1 MRISTSQFYKTGL
14 NTINAQQARQLDT
27 FTQIG
32 TGKKIVS
39 PKDDPLG
46 AARALNLSNNM
57 GINDRFA
64 ENRSIAIQNLAFE
77 ESILNEVA
85 TTLVAIKTRIVEA
98 GNGTMADADRAT
110 LSEVL
115 TSLRDQVLG
124 LANSTDGNGQYI
136 FSGNHSDRAAF
147 APDTTSGKINW
158 QGDLG
163 NRAIQVSASRQL
175 SSADTGY
182 AVFTRA
188 VSGEN
193 TYLTSAASTN
203 TGTGQISTPNIS
215 DPKGANIGNDFSIVF
230 SGTPLSYTVETRNA
244 DGVMVG
250 TDGPN
255 LYDASKAQLSL
266 PGGVDV
272 NFSGTPAE
280 GDSFNVTHAQNE
292 NINIF
297 DTLDDLASALNTAT
311 SNDPLAD
318 ARLRNVMS
326 SATQRI
332 DANYNTVLT
341 TRASIGTRMNEIE
354 ALNISGEQRRLDF
367 KSEISAIE
375 DVDFY
380 EASTELTMRGLAL
393 EAASLAFKKIQGL
406 SLFKTLG

>member
-14 NTINAQQARQLDT
+14 NTINAQQARQLDI

-57 GINDRFA
+57 AINDRFA
-64 ENRSIAIQNLAFE
+64 ENRSIANQNLAFE

-110 LSEVL
+110 LSEVVS
-115 TSLRDQVLG
+115 SLRDQVLG

-147 APDTTSGKINW
+147 APDITGNINW

-163 NRAIQVSASRQL
+163 NRAIQVSSSRQL

-193 TYLTSAASTN
+193 SYLTSAANTN
-203 TGTGQISTPNIS
+203 TGTGQISAPNIS
-215 DPKGANIGNDFSIVF
+215 DPNGANVGNNFSIVF

-244 DGVMVG
+244 DGMVVG
-250 TDGPN
+250 TDGPTA
-255 LYDASKAQLSL
+255 YDASQQRLAL

-272 NFSGTPAE
+272 AFSGTPAE
-280 GDSFNVTHAQNE
+280 GDTFSVNHARNE
-292 NINIF
+292 DINIF
-297 DTLDDLASALNTAT
+297 STLDDLAVALNTST
-311 SNDPLAD
+311 STDPQAA
-318 ARLRNVMS
+318 ARLRNAMS

-354 ALNISGEQRRLDF
+354 ALDASGEQRRLDF
-367 KSEISAIE
+367 RSEISAIE
-375 DVDFY
+375 DVDYY
-380 EASTELTMRGLAL
+380 EASTELTMRGMAL

-406 SLFKTLG
+406 SLFRTLG

>member
-14 NTINAQQARQLDT
+14 NTINAQQARQLDI

-57 GINDRFA
+57 AINDRFA
-64 ENRSIAIQNLAFE
+64 ENRSIANQNLAFE

-110 LSEVL
+110 LSEVVS
-115 TSLRDQVLG
+115 SLRDQVLG

-147 APDTTSGKINW
+147 APDITGNINW

-163 NRAIQVSASRQL
+163 NRAIQVSSSRQL

-193 TYLTSAASTN
+193 SYLTAAASTN
-203 TGTGQISTPNIS
+203 MGTGQISAPNIS
-215 DPKGANIGNDFSIVF
+215 DPNGANVGNNFSIVF

-244 DGVMVG
+244 DGMVVG
-250 TDGPN
+250 TDGPTA
-255 LYDASKAQLSL
+255 YDASQQRLAL

-272 NFSGTPAE
+272 AFSGTPAE
-280 GDSFNVTHAQNE
+280 GDTFSVNHARNE
-292 NINIF
+292 DINIF
-297 DTLDDLASALNTAT
+297 STLDDLAAALNTST
-311 SNDPLAD
+311 STDPQAA

-380 EASTELTMRGLAL
+380 EASTELTMRGMAL

-406 SLFKTLG
+406 SLFRTLG

>member
-14 NTINAQQARQLDT
+14 NTINAQQARQLDI

-57 GINDRFA
+57 AINDRFA
-64 ENRSIAIQNLAFE
+64 ENRSIANQNLAFE

-110 LSEVL
+110 LSEVVS
-115 TSLRDQVLG
+115 SLRDQVLG

-147 APDTTSGKINW
+147 APDITGNINW

-163 NRAIQVSASRQL
+163 NRAIQVSSSRQL

-193 TYLTSAASTN
+193 SYLTAAASTN
-203 TGTGQISTPNIS
+203 MGTGQISAPNIS
-215 DPKGANIGNDFSIVF
+215 DPNGANVGNNFSIVF

-244 DGVMVG
+244 DGMVVG
-250 TDGPN
+250 TDGPTA
-255 LYDASKAQLSL
+255 YDASQQRLAL

-272 NFSGTPAE
+272 AFSGTPAE
-280 GDSFNVTHAQNE
+280 GDTFSVNHARNE
-292 NINIF
+292 DINIF
-297 DTLDDLASALNTAT
+297 STLDDLAVALNTST
-311 SNDPLAD
+311 STDPQAA
-318 ARLRNVMS
+318 ARLRNAMS

-354 ALNISGEQRRLDF
+354 ALDASGEQRRLDF

-375 DVDFY
+375 DVDYY

>member
-14 NTINAQQARQLDT
+14 NTINAQQARQLDI

-57 GINDRFA
+57 AINDRFA
-64 ENRSIAIQNLAFE
+64 ENRSIANQNLAFE

-110 LSEVL
+110 LSEVVS
-115 TSLRDQVLG
+115 SLRDQVLG

-147 APDTTSGKINW
+147 APDITGNINW

-163 NRAIQVSASRQL
+163 NRAIQVSSSRQL

-193 TYLTSAASTN
+193 SYLTAAASTN
-203 TGTGQISTPNIS
+203 MGTGQISAPNIS
-215 DPKGANIGNDFSIVF
+215 DPNGANVGNNFSIVF

-244 DGVMVG
+244 DGMVVG
-250 TDGPN
+250 TDGPTA
-255 LYDASKAQLSL
+255 YDASQQRLAL

-272 NFSGTPAE
+272 AFSGTPAE
-280 GDSFNVTHAQNE
+280 GDTFSVNHARNE
-292 NINIF
+292 DINIF
-297 DTLDDLASALNTAT
+297 STLDDLAAALNTST
-311 SNDPLAD
+311 STDPQAA

-354 ALNISGEQRRLDF
+354 ALDASGEQRRLDF

-375 DVDFY
+375 DVDYY
-380 EASTELTMRGLAL
+380 EASTELTMRGMAL

-406 SLFKTLG
+406 SLFRTLG

>member
-1 MRISTSQFYKTGL
+1 MRISTSQFYKSGL
-14 NTINAQQARQLDT
+14 NTINAQQARQLDI

-57 GINDRFA
+57 AINDRFA
-64 ENRSIAIQNLAFE
+64 ENRSIANQNLAFE

-110 LSEVL
+110 LSEVVN
-115 TSLRDQVLG
+115 SLRNQVLG

-136 FSGNHSDRAAF
+136 FSGNQSDRAAF
-147 APDTTSGKINW
+147 APDVTGNINW

-163 NRAIQVSASRQL
+163 NRAIQVSSSRQL

-182 AVFTRA
+182 TVFTRA

-193 TYLTSAASTN
+193 SYLTSAANTN
-203 TGTGQISTPNIS
+203 TGTGQISAPNIS
-215 DPKGANIGNDFSIVF
+215 DPNGANVGNNFSIVF

-244 DGVMVG
+244 DGVVVG

-255 LYDASKAQLSL
+255 AYEADKERLAL

-272 NFSGTPAE
+272 AFSGTPAE
-280 GDSFNVTHAQNE
+280 GDTFSVNHARNE
-292 NINIF
+292 DINIF
-297 DTLDDLASALNTAT
+297 NTLDDLAAALNTST
-311 SNDPLAD
+311 STDPQAA
-318 ARLRNVMS
+318 ARLRNAMS

-354 ALNISGEQRRLDF
+354 ALDASGEQRRLDF
-367 KSEISAIE
+367 RSEISAIE
-375 DVDFY
+375 DVDYY
-380 EASTELTMRGLAL
+380 EASTELTMRGMAL

-406 SLFKTLG
+406 SLFRTLG

>member
-14 NTINAQQARQLDT
+14 NTINAQQARQLDI

-57 GINDRFA
+57 AINDRFA
-64 ENRSIAIQNLAFE
+64 ENRSIANQNLAFE

-110 LSEVL
+110 LSEVVS
-115 TSLRDQVLG
+115 SLRDQVLG

-147 APDTTSGKINW
+147 APDITGNINW

-163 NRAIQVSASRQL
+163 NRAIQVSSSRQL

-193 TYLTSAASTN
+193 SYLTAAASTN
-203 TGTGQISTPNIS
+203 MGTGQISAPNIS
-215 DPKGANIGNDFSIVF
+215 DPNGANVGNNFSIVF

-244 DGVMVG
+244 DGMVVG
-250 TDGPN
+250 TDGPTA
-255 LYDASKAQLSL
+255 YDASQQRLAL

-272 NFSGTPAE
+272 AFSGTPAE
-280 GDSFNVTHAQNE
+280 GDTFSVNHARNE
-292 NINIF
+292 DINIF
-297 DTLDDLASALNTAT
+297 STLDDLAVALNTST
-311 SNDPLAD
+311 STDPQAA
-318 ARLRNVMS
+318 ARLRNAMS

-354 ALNISGEQRRLDF
+354 ALDASGEQRRLDF

-375 DVDFY
+375 DVDYY
-380 EASTELTMRGLAL
+380 EASTELTMRGMAL

>member
-14 NTINAQQARQLDT
+14 NTINAQQSRQLDI

-57 GINDRFA
+57 AINDRFA
-64 ENRSIAIQNLAFE
+64 ENRSIANQNLAFE

-110 LSEVL
+110 LSEVVN
-115 TSLRDQVLG
+115 SLRNQVLG
-124 LANSTDGNGQYI
+124 LANSTDGNGQFI
-136 FSGNHSDRAAF
+136 FSGNQSDRAAF
-147 APDTTSGKINW
+147 APDATGKINW

-163 NRAIQVSASRQL
+163 NRAIQVSSSRQL

-193 TYLTSAASTN
+193 SYLTSAANTN
-203 TGTGQISTPNIS
+203 TGTGQISSPNIS
-215 DPKGANIGNDFSIVF
+215 DANGANVGNNFSIVF

-244 DGVMVG
+244 DGVILG

-255 LYDASKAQLSL
+255 AYDASQQRLAL

-272 NFSGTPAE
+272 AFSGTPAE
-280 GDSFNVTHAQNE
+280 GDAFSVNHARNE
-292 NINIF
+292 DINIF
-297 DTLDDLASALNTAT
+297 NTLDNLAAALNTST
-311 SNDPLAD
+311 SNDPQAA
-318 ARLRNVMS
+318 ARLRNAMS

-354 ALNISGEQRRLDF
+354 ALDASGEQRRLDF
-367 KSEISAIE
+367 RSEISAIE

-380 EASTELTMRGLAL
+380 EASTELTMRGMAL

>member
-14 NTINAQQARQLDT
+14 NTINAQQARQLDI

-57 GINDRFA
+57 AINDRFA
-64 ENRSIAIQNLAFE
+64 ENRSIANQNLAFE

-110 LSEVL
+110 LSEVVS
-115 TSLRDQVLG
+115 SLRDQVLG

-147 APDTTSGKINW
+147 APDITGNINW

-163 NRAIQVSASRQL
+163 NRAIQVSSSRQL

-193 TYLTSAASTN
+193 SYLTAAASTN
-203 TGTGQISTPNIS
+203 MGTGQISAPNIS
-215 DPKGANIGNDFSIVF
+215 DPNGANVGNNFSIVF

-244 DGVMVG
+244 DGMVVG
-250 TDGPN
+250 TDGPTA
-255 LYDASKAQLSL
+255 YDASQQRLAL

-272 NFSGTPAE
+272 AFSGTPAE
-280 GDSFNVTHAQNE
+280 GDTFSVNHARNE
-292 NINIF
+292 DINIF
-297 DTLDDLASALNTAT
+297 STLDDLAVALNTST
-311 SNDPLAD
+311 STDPQAA
-318 ARLRNVMS
+318 ARLRNAMS

-354 ALNISGEQRRLDF
+354 ALDASGEQRRLDF

-375 DVDFY
+375 DVDYY
-380 EASTELTMRGLAL
+380 EASTELTMRGMAL

-406 SLFKTLG
+406 SLFRTLG

>member
-14 NTINAQQARQLDT
+14 STINAQQARQLDI

-57 GINDRFA
+57 AINDRFA
-64 ENRSIAIQNLAFE
+64 ENRSIATQNLAFE
-77 ESILNEVA
+77 ESILSEVA

-110 LSEVL
+110 LSEVVN
-115 TSLRDQVLG
+115 SLRNQVLG

-136 FSGNHSDRAAF
+136 FSGNQSDRAAF
-147 APDTTSGKINW
+147 APDGNGKINW

-163 NRAIQVSASRQL
+163 NRAIQVSTSRQL

-193 TYLTSAASTN
+193 SYLTSAARTN
-203 TGTGQISTPNIS
+203 TGTGHISAPNIN
-215 DPKGANIGNDFSIVF
+215 DPKGANVGNNFSIVF
-230 SGTPLSYTVETRNA
+230 GGTPLSYTVETRNA
-244 DGVMVG
+244 DGVVLG

-255 LYDASKAQLSL
+255 VYDASQARLVL

-272 NFSGTPAE
+272 VFSGTPAE
-280 GDSFNVTHAQNE
+280 GDTFSVNYAQNE
-292 NINIF
+292 DINIF
-297 DTLDDLASALNTAT
+297 NTLDELAAALNTPT
-311 SNDPLAD
+311 STDPQAA
-318 ARLRNVMS
+318 ARLSNVMS
-326 SATQRI
+326 SAIQKI
-332 DANYNTVLT
+332 EANYNTVLT

-354 ALNISGEQRRLDF
+354 SLNISGEQRRLDF
-367 KSEISAIE
+367 RAEISAIE

-380 EASTELTMRGLAL
+380 EASTELAMRGMAL